1 MSSYLH
7 TLNRRR
13 RSRRSDPAQR
23 PTAHDQRIAVIGL
36 GRFGSS
42 LALELMKRGWDV
54 LGVDEDPELVQKYA
68 DALTHTAAA
77 DCTDMETLQQL
88 GVHEF
93 SSAVVGIGTD
103 MEASILVASNL
114 LDAEVPNIWAKAVSR
129 QHGKI
134 LERLG
139 VQHVVLPEHEM
150 GERVAH
156 LVTGRMLDFIEFDD
170 DFALVKT
177 VAPEVATGL
186 PLGETQVRTR
196 HGVTVVGIK
205 RLGEGFTY
213 ATADTVVEKG
223 DVIIVTGRTRAVEAF
238 ANLS

>member
-1 MSSYLH
+1 MANFLH
-7 TLNRRR
+7 NLRKRRR
-13 RSRRSDPAQR
+13 RPIEQQR
-23 PTAHDQRIAVIGL
+23 ATGDQRVAVIGL

-42 LALELMKRGWDV
+42 LANELMRRGWDV
-54 LGVDEDPELVQKYA
+54 LGVDTDARLVQKYS
-68 DALTHTAAA
+68 DGLTHAAVA
-77 DCTDMETLQQL
+77 DFTDPVALNQL

-103 MEASILVASNL
+103 IEASILVSSNL
-114 LDAEVPNIWAKAVSR
+114 LEAGVPNIWAKAISR

-139 VQHVVLPEHEM
+139 VHHVVLPEHDM

-170 DFALVKT
+170 DYALVKT
-177 VAPEVATGL
+177 VAPSVATGQ
-186 PLGETQVRTR
+186 PLGQSRVRSEY
-196 HGVTVVGIK
+196 GITVVGIK
-205 RLGEGFTY
+205 RPGEDFTY

-223 DVIIVTGRTRAVEAF
+223 DIIVVTGKTAAVETF
-238 ANLS
+238 TDLP